1 MEQDNFN
8 KNIQEKF
15 NFRTIEPSETA
26 WNKLDA
32 MLTVAAEKKQPN
44 RFFWLSIAASFLLF
58 SAVGYVF
65 FQQNQ
70 KGETTPST
78 EEIVTSKI
86 NSETETHKQNL
97 EESSISSEKELANN
111 TIKFNVLETKKSAII
126 YPAQKENPKLE
137 IYETAVLKQQQEVTT
152 YAIKKESA
160 KQETKEVTYNY
171 TTPESLLAEV
181 QGQKKL
187 SNIGSFKSTLRVN
200 PKELLQ
206 TVESELDQTFKEKTI
221 TKLKQAK
228 SAFVNRNYD

>member
-58 SAVGYVF
+58 SGVGYVF
-65 FQQNQ
+65 FQQNKQ
-70 KGETTPST
+70 SRLTPTT
-78 EEIVTSKI
+78 EEIVTSKT
-86 NSETETHKQNL
+86 NSESKTHKQNL

-137 IYETAVLKQQQEVTT
+137 IYETAVLKQQEVNTVNE
-152 YAIKKESA
+152 IKKEGI
-160 KQETKEVTYNY
+160 KQEIKEPNYNY
-171 TTPESLLAEV
+171 TSAETLLAQA
-181 QGQKKL
+181 QGQKKP
-187 SNIGSFKSTLRVN
+187 SNIISFKSTLRVN
-200 PKELLQ
+200 PNELLQ
-206 TVESELDQTFKEKTI
+206 AVESELDKTFKEKTI

-228 SAFVNRNYD
+228 SAFVNRNYN